1 VLAVGEHL
9 WDGVDDQIRRMTT
22 GLAGG
27 IGCSEQ
33 ELCGVL
39 SGGTLIIGS
48 LYGRTSAETND
59 DGCQRLVCEYRERF
73 IAEFGTS
80 RCADI
85 RASGYG
91 SEGIWPCSVLVGR
104 AARILL
110 ETLADSS

>member
-1 VLAVGEHL
+1 MLAVGEHL
-9 WDGVDDQIRRMTT
+9 WGSVDDEILRMTT

-27 IGCSEQ
+27 VGCSYE
-33 ELCGVL
+33 ELCGAL

-48 LYGRTSAETND
+48 LYGRTSSETND
-59 DGCQRLVCEYRERF
+59 DECQRLVCSYRERF
-73 IAEFGTS
+73 IAAFGTS

-85 RASGYG
+85 RESGYG

-110 ETLADSS
+110 ETLADGD